1 MTGRDGAQISKLLRK
16 GKKME
21 INRVKRGKER
31 EISEC
36 QNKGYKT
43 RKKTTYTEKQSVR
56 EKNEYGKGNARREGN
71 KKRKTR
77 KLEAKAKN
85 RNTWKA
91 NKEIEM
97 KRER

>member
-36 QNKGYKT
+36 QKT
-43 RKKTTYTEKQSVR
+43 KDT
-56 EKNEYGKGNARREGN
+56 
-71 KKRKTR
+71 
-77 KLEAKAKN
+77 
-85 RNTWKA
+85 
-91 NKEIEM
+91 
-97 KRER
+97 KRERKQRIQKNSQ